1 MSDCLVSH
9 NNQAAYEGQL
19 PIQYSKFLCSFT
31 PYQTMIDM
39 ATWNAIASILSP
51 HASNTLDKSVDTL
64 NKGIPI
70 SNIAS
75 IPPCPNPNANAS

>member
-1 MSDCLVSH
+1 
-9 NNQAAYEGQL
+9 
-19 PIQYSKFLCSFT
+19 
-31 PYQTMIDM
+31 MIDM

-64 NKGIPI
+64 NKGIPTN
-70 SNIAS
+70 NIAS